1 MPSQRQERIQHLVR
15 AEISDIIGRD
25 LQDPRLGLV
34 SVTEVIVSPDL
45 RQARV
50 YVSVY
55 GDEHTRHDTM
65 EALADATGHIRSE
78 LFKRLDLR
86 YSIEL
91 TFLYDESLARGA
103 RIFELLEQV
112 KSEEPTSD
120 QQ

>member
-1 MPSQRQERIQHLVR
+1 MPTQRQERVRELIR
-15 AEISDIIGRD
+15 AEISEIIQRD

-34 SVTEVIVSPDL
+34 SVTDVQVSPDL

-55 GDEHTRHDTM
+55 GDERSRKETM
-65 EALADATGHIRSE
+65 EALTGATGRIRSE
-78 LFKRLDLR
+78 LFRRLDLR
-86 YSIEL
+86 HALQL
-91 TFLYDESLARGA
+91 TFAYDESLARGA
-103 RIFELLEQV
+103 RIFELLERV